1 MTPTPW
7 RPGTLAVAAL
17 LLPSFIC
24 AAAYEL
30 KPDSEESIKS
40 VAKMMADDMLSF
52 YNGHKPGGTPGLL
65 PQPYYWWEGGAM
77 MGSLIDYWYYTGDSS
92 YNDLVTQGLLFQV
105 GDNDDYMPR
114 NQTLTEGNDDQGFW
128 ALAVMSAA
136 ENNFPNPP
144 ADKPQWLALAQA
156 VFNTQAARWD
166 PEHCG
171 GGLRW
176 QIFHWNKGFDYKN
189 SISQACFFALGARLA
204 LYTGNQSYAQWAD
217 KTWDWMVGVNFIDK
231 HWRVMDG
238 AHTGVNCTDIVPYQ
252 FTYNAGGFILGAA
265 AMYNLT
271 EDAKWKDRL
280 DKLLEASKVFFTGP
294 EKNIMT
300 EVACEPVNRCNLDQQ
315 SFKAYLSRWLAA
327 ITKWAPHTHDVVMP
341 YLRASAV
348 AAAKQCTGGANGR
361 MCGLK
366 WNQDKYD
373 GSTGVGQQMAAME
386 VTLSCMVKKRAA
398 PVTESTGG
406 TSRGKPDA
414 GGDDIGRDKPPGP
427 PYPPMSVAQRVGAAL
442 ATAFILCFLSAGV
455 FWILLDE
462 LSAKGPL
469 EQLRGIIRS
478 STDMSIALLAAGIGV
493 RRDGTGSVLHGE
505 KATSASERGG
515 LFSPPLL
522 GGGDH
527 KSKKA
532 DIGAGQV
539 RRQSS
544 SMPRGWPHNPPVRS
558 VPLWDTGRSPVSSR
572 RAGPS
577 APLQEDA
584 GGSRVLMNSPL
595 DDASP
600 LSENDEVR
608 PTSPA
613 SSFAM
618 RLHR

>member
-1 MTPTPW
+1 MISTPPSLSI
-7 RPGTLAVAAL
+7 RAMAASL
-17 LLPSFIC
+17 LLSSLLGTV
-24 AAAYEL
+24 AYQL
-30 KPDSEESIKS
+30 NPDSDESIKS
-40 VAKMMADDMLSF
+40 ISKMMADDMLSF

-77 MGSLIDYWYYTGDSS
+77 MGSLVDYWYYTGDNS
-92 YNDLVTQGLLFQV
+92 YNDIVSQGLLFQV
-105 GDNDDYMPR
+105 GDHNDYMPR

-166 PEHCG
+166 PEHCK

-217 KTWDWMVGVNFIDK
+217 KTWDWMVGVNFIDRY
-231 HWRVMDG
+231 WRVLDG

-280 DKLLEASKVFFTGP
+280 DKLLSASDVFFTGP
-294 EKNIMT
+294 QNNIMT
-300 EVACEPVNRCNLDQQ
+300 EVACEPVDRCNLDQQ

-327 ITKWAPHTHDVVMP
+327 ITKWAPHTYDVVMP

-398 PVTESTGG
+398 PVTETTGG
-406 TSRGKPDA
+406 TSKGKPDA
-414 GGDDIGRDKPPGP
+414 GGDDIGRTRPRGP
-427 PYPPMSVAQRVGAAL
+427 PYPAMTIAQRAGAAVG
-442 ATAFILCFLSAGV
+442 TALVLFWLSAGI

-462 LSAKGPL
+462 SSDKGPL
-469 EQLRGIIRS
+469 EQSRGFF
-478 STDMSIALLAAGIGV
+478 STISVATLAAGAS
-493 RRDGTGSVLHGE
+493 DG
-505 KATSASERGG
+505 RG
-515 LFSPPLL
+515 LFSHPSSS
-522 GGGDH
+522 GETRRT
-527 KSKKA
+527 
-532 DIGAGQV
+532 V
-539 RRQSS
+539 RRHEQPST
-544 SMPRGWPHNPPVRS
+544 MPRGWPHNPPSRS
-558 VPLWDTGRSPVSSR
+558 AHLAVADRRPLMSTRAAEKSPSTPSRGGASRSAANAPGNDYTSR
-572 RAGPS
+572 
-577 APLQEDA
+577 
-584 GGSRVLMNSPL
+584 
-595 DDASP
+595 
-600 LSENDEVR
+600 LSKSKRESQFR
-608 PTSPA
+608 
-613 SSFAM
+613 
-618 RLHR
+618 